1 MRKPRKNDY
10 DTASPAGGHS
20 RRGGPRCPALRR
32 RRTNQPRHLRLHRSV
47 QPHRHRPVAAGRTC
61 RTGLVGAGSLL
72 WPGGLHR
79 RNHHVADGTRSMAR
93 PPSGG
98 GRRGSRRLRAG
109 RAHLRPAGSLP
120 GTGHPGTECGDGR
133 AGPQRTGSDGRAHRT
148 DGDPPSFDWRTRD
161 RRGSSLLLSHLVLRP
176 RCALAGPQS
185 GVFTSRTRAGRR
197 PQ

>member
-1 MRKPRKNDY
+1 M
-10 DTASPAGGHS
+10 TTT
-20 RRGGPRCPALRR
+20 RR
-32 RRTNQPRHLRLHRSV
+32 LRLATTAV
-47 QPHRHRPVAAGRTC
+47 VAVLAVLPFAVAGRISLGIFVFI
-61 RTGLVGAGSLL
+61 GLFSLIVIGLSLL
-72 WPGGLHR
+72 AGHAGQVSLGQAAFYGLGAYIAAITTLR
-79 RNHHVADGTRSMAR
+79 MGLAPWLAL
-93 PPSGG
+93 PGG

-161 RRGSSLLLSHLVLRP
+161 RRGSSLLLSHLVLRA

-185 GVFTSRTRAGRR
+185 GVLTSRTRAGRR